1 MTDDFAGKGDP
12 IKTLQLLWGKAPAGK
27 RGPKAKLALSD
38 VVAAGVTIVDRDGLS
53 ALTTRAVAESLGISP
68 MSLYTYVPGKD
79 ELLDLMVDH
88 VLGEIVRPR
97 GATWRAK
104 LTDVAKQNWALAMRH
119 PWILEVMT
127 HRPALGPN
135 LVGKYEA
142 ELSAVDGLGLGEI
155 EMNRALTL
163 VLDYVSGVVRNAA
176 RERWVKERTGK
187 TDSEWW
193 LEVSPH
199 LEQAMAGHDFPLA
212 SRVGTVFGE
221 TYGAAD
227 PEGDFAFGLE
237 RLLDG
242 LEQFIAAR
250 GAPAARAPARS
261 TPARRGARSG
271 SDSGAGAGSG
281 AGSRSGSGRR
291 APRRRP

>member
-1 MTDDFAGKGDP
+1 MGDDISGKGDP
-12 IKTLQLLWGKAPAGK
+12 VVVLRLLWGKATPGK
-27 RGPKAKLALSD
+27 RGPKAKLALAD
-38 VVAAGVTIVDRDGLS
+38 VVAAGVTIVDQGGLS

-88 VLGEIVRPR
+88 VLGEIERPR

-127 HRPALGPN
+127 HRPVLGPN
-135 LVGKYEA
+135 LFTKYEV
-142 ELSAVDGLGLGEI
+142 ELSAVDGLGLADLD
-155 EMNRALTL
+155 MNRALTL

-193 LEVSPH
+193 FEVAPH

-212 SRVGTVFGE
+212 SRVGSAFGE
-221 TYGAAD
+221 AHGAAD

-242 LEQFIAAR
+242 LEQFIASG
-250 GAPAARAPARS
+250 GAPARRAPARRS
-261 TPARRGARSG
+261 PARRSPAR
-271 SDSGAGAGSG
+271 
-281 AGSRSGSGRR
+281 RSP
-291 APRRRP
+291 APRRRR